1 MRRDNEPTEQPS
13 EERGEYYERQ
23 RAEECGL
30 CALRNVLA
38 PHRGAKLPSWPSLV
52 LDARALEVGEEAL
65 IRNEEQR
72 TTSRRKRGSLSDCN
86 RMFSGWSCCNVCTED
101 SEEGLERADEDGN
114 FSVEVLMRAASRQQ
128 INGQPVVMEYWGGR
142 HRAAAKGREL
152 GFILC
157 SGDHWWCIRR
167 CSEKLDR
174 WEEVDSLE
182 EQIGRT
188 WSTDEGLREDLARS
202 RDTVLV
208 LYTATDSQS
217 TSFDSASGPEGA
229 AEETQCNESE
239 IAAEAATAR

>member
-1 MRRDNEPTEQPS
+1 
-13 EERGEYYERQ
+13 
-23 RAEECGL
+23 
-30 CALRNVLA
+30 
-38 PHRGAKLPSWPSLV
+38 
-52 LDARALEVGEEAL
+52 VGEEAL

-72 TTSRRKRGSLSDCN
+72 ATSRRKRGSLSDCQSI
-86 RMFSGWSCCNVCTED
+86 FAGWSCCNVCTED
-101 SEEGLERADEDGN
+101 SEEGLERADEEGN

-208 LYTATDSQS
+208 LYTATESQS
-217 TSFDSASGPEGA
+217 TFSTLRPALRQLQRRLNATRVKLQQKLQQPGSLCRPAVPPGLAD
-229 AEETQCNESE
+229 
-239 IAAEAATAR
+239 ATAGEWMTLLTD